1 MLSKKGVDNIVSIS
15 FEDIFKDVIFLEN
28 IMISIRNDGG
38 VAELRI
44 DRNTPFRVNGQYA
57 TIGDEKGS
65 WHMHINITQVREAKF
80 IIEEKENGRKSYS
93 LRFFNSNNSL
103 VLRVN
108 FMKMFT
114 PDNVPIQEGI
124 IQYNRLFTKYGGKQS
139 LILSAPQA
147 G

>member
-1 MLSKKGVDNIVSIS
+1 MLSKKDVDNIGSIS

-44 DRNTPFRVNGQYA
+44 DRNTPFRVNNQYA
-57 TIGDEKGS
+57 TIGDENGQ
-65 WHMHINITQVREAKF
+65 WHVHINITQVREAKF
-80 IIEEKENGRKSYS
+80 VTEERENGKKSYS

-108 FMKMFT
+108 FMKMYT
-114 PDNVPIQEGI
+114 PENVPIQESM
-124 IQYNRLFTKYGGKQS
+124 IQYNRLFTKYGGKES
-139 LILSAPQA
+139 LTLTPPQV

>member
-1 MLSKKGVDNIVSIS
+1 MDNIGSIS

-28 IMISIRNDGG
+28 IMISLRSEGG

-44 DRNTPFRVNGQYA
+44 DRNTPFRINDQYA
-57 TIGDEKGS
+57 TIGDEKGP
-65 WHMHINITQVREAKF
+65 WHAHINITQVHKAKF
-80 IIEEKENGRKSYS
+80 VVEEKENGKKSYS

-108 FMKMFT
+108 FMNMYT
-114 PDNVPIQEGI
+114 PENVPIQESM
-124 IQYNRLFTKYGGKQS
+124 IQYNRLFTKYGGNES
-139 LILSAPQA
+139 LLLTTPNV

>member
-1 MLSKKGVDNIVSIS
+1 MVNIGSIS
-15 FEDIFKDVIFLEN
+15 FEDIFKDVLFLEN

-65 WHMHINITQVREAKF
+65 WHVHINTTQVREAKF
-80 IIEEKENGRKSYS
+80 VIEEKENGNKSYS

-108 FMKMFT
+108 FMKMYT
-114 PDNVPIQEGI
+114 SDNVPIQESL
-124 IQYNRLFTKYGGKQS
+124 IQYNRLFAKYGGKE
-139 LILSAPQA
+139 LLTLTPPQVS
-147 G
+147 